1 MKLVSGVRVGVRVN
15 NGDDKVGEWLEV
27 GKVKSENDEL
37 VEATAALQRALIA
50 GHAKRLQP
58 LKFLPKDRVEC
69 AYSRQDLPSQEEW
82 IIIDKN
88 T

>member
-1 MKLVSGVRVGVRVN
+1 MEPKAQWDRYIKMKLVSGVRVGVRVN

-58 LKFLPKDRVEC
+58 LKVIETL
-69 AYSRQDLPSQEEW
+69 L
-82 IIIDKN
+82 
-88 T
+88 